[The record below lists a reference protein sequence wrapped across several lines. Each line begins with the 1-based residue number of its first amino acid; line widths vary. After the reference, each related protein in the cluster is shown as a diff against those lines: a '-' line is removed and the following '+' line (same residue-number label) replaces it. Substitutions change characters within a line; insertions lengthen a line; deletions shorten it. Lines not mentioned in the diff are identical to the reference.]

1 MKRKKKSIDANL
13 KPVKDLW
20 YPSLNAIS
28 NNLDFNSWVKNN
40 KIIGGEA
47 IYGDYKYEKVEITK
61 SYKIQVYPNKEQ
73 KIILNNWS
81 TDCIAIYNETNKLI
95 KNNIYNEDKTI
106 NIKKATEFVRFERI
120 RTDYLKPFK
129 NIHMEAN
136 NTPSHM
142 LDYAIK
148 LNCEMYKS
156 AISNLKNKNIKEF
169 NIKDCPINNRRRN
182 IVIESNMFSKKING
196 FCVSQLGEMK
206 FESKKKNKK
215 LADIDFKNI
224 KNNCILQF
232 DSLLKKYYLIIPR
245 IYESY
250 DDGYKI
256 SKCGIDGGIRT
267 FLTIYYNNRVAE
279 IGTNISDKL
288 KPLYNKIDKINK
300 HKDEKLLTEQK
311 SELAGAKR
319 YKKIG
324 NLVDDLHFK
333 AIDFLANN
341 FETIRLGKINTK
353 SIVSNNTSIISDTT
367 KRLIY
372 SLRHYEFRVRLEN
385 KCKETGSKLEI
396 VDEYKTSITCSRC
409 SNEHTSLGANKIYDC
424 TKCSL
429 KIDRDINA
437 AINMYK

>member
-1 MKRKKKSIDANL
+1 MEIWISKR
-13 KPVKDLW
+13 V
-20 YPSLNAIS
+20 SL
-28 NNLDFNSWVKNN
+28 
-40 KIIGGEA
+40 
-47 IYGDYKYEKVEITK
+47 
-61 SYKIQVYPNKEQ
+61 
-73 KIILNNWS
+73 
-81 TDCIAIYNETNKLI
+81 
-95 KNNIYNEDKTI
+95 I
-106 NIKKATEFVRFERI
+106 NIK
-120 RTDYLKPFK
+120 
-129 NIHMEAN
+129 NH
-136 NTPSHM
+136 
-142 LDYAIK
+142 
-148 LNCEMYKS
+148 
-156 AISNLKNKNIKEF
+156 
-169 NIKDCPINNRRRN
+169 
-182 IVIESNMFSKKING
+182 
-196 FCVSQLGEMK
+196 
-206 FESKKKNKK
+206 
-215 LADIDFKNI
+215 
-224 KNNCILQF
+224 CIFQF

-288 KPLYNKIDKINK
+288 KPLYNKIDKIQK
-300 HKDEKLLTEQK
+300 HKDEKLLTEPK

-319 YKKIG
+319 YKKIR
-324 NLVDDLHFK
+324 NLVNDLHFK

-367 KRLIY
+367 KRLIH
-372 SLRHYEFRVRLEN
+372 SLKHFEFRVRLEN

-409 SNEHTSLGANKIYDC
+409 SNEHTSLGANKVYDC